1 MPGTRPYQPLDDDGD
16 IDDALAWVSILALF
30 DEMTVVER
38 LDFLY
43 NAALWVCDLR
53 TMRLEHLEFGQET
66 VRRAM
71 ALEIVVP
78 DEREPRQWQVVD
90 ADDGVRIIG

>member
-1 MPGTRPYQPLDDDGD
+1 MPGARPYQPLDDDGD

-43 NAALWVCDLR
+43 NAALWVRDLR
-53 TMRLEHLEFGQET
+53 TMRLERLEFGQET

-71 ALEIVVP
+71 ALEFAMP
-78 DEREPRQWQVVD
+78 DAREPRQWRIVD
-90 ADDGVRIIG
+90 AQEGAQIIG

>member
-16 IDDALAWVSILALF
+16 IDDALAWVSVLALF
-30 DEMTVVER
+30 DEMTIVER

-43 NAALWVCDLR
+43 NTALWVRDLR
-53 TMRLEHLEFGQET
+53 TMKLEHLEFGQET

-71 ALEIVVP
+71 ALEWTAP
-78 DEREPRQWQVVD
+78 DECGPRQWHVVD
-90 ADDGVRIIG
+90 ADDGMRVIG